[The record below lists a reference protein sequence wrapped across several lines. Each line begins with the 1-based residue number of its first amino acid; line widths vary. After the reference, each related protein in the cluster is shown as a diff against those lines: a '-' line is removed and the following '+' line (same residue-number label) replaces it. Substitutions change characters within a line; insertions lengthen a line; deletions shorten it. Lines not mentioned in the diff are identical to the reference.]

1 MSALLIGSGA
11 SSAVEA
17 GDSGGDNLTFNP
29 HGGHKVVAF
38 FFDFSAR
45 SGTGVL
51 QVTLQHGYVPGAGRN
66 IDVAQVSSLS
76 AVSLVL
82 IPMVAAFDGS
92 DAGEK
97 IAIPNITRVLL
108 TETGATQSVTVTGSI
123 YAIYG
128 D

>member
-1 MSALLIGSGA
+1 MNALVISASG

-17 GDSGGDNLTFNP
+17 GDTGGDNLTFNP

-38 FFDFSAR
+38 FLDFAAR
-45 SGTGVL
+45 SGTGTL

-66 IDVAQVSSLS
+66 IVVAQLS
-76 AVSLVL
+76 GVVATALRL
-82 IPMVAAFDGS
+82 IPIDAGFDGS

-97 IAIPNITRVLL
+97 VAIPNITRVLL
-108 TETGATQSVTVTGSI
+108 TETVGSASVTVTGNI